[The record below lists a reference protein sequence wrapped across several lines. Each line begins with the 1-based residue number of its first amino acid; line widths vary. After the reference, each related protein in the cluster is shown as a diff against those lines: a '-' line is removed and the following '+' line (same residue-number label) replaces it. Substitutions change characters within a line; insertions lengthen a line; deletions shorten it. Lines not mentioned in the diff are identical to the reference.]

1 MLINKPVWFV
11 LTGFF
16 VTTDML
22 LIFVQMPFMK
32 ARVFAC
38 LLPITI
44 VIHSYEAN
52 AQSRADRKV
61 IQQLKD
67 DIGYLASDE
76 LEGRRTGSEGERKA
90 AVYIEKKYKE
100 AQIGPYKDKYIYPF
114 TFSTGK
120 EIVNVSHISVNS
132 DRIRMPEEGFLLPFS
147 ANKRAYSEVI
157 PDVLEQGNVWLMP
170 LYEEKDD
177 AMDAHYDWEK
187 AAYEKCKNAM
197 SHGASGVLFYDNYG
211 AKFPPEFN
219 PKSEHETLDIPV
231 GYISFKAYQQR
242 ISDNQNKAM
251 PNIAVEVNGYLKK
264 SEITGN
270 NIAAFIDNKAPYTV
284 VLGAHYDHLGYGED
298 GNSLNAKKDRQIH
311 NGADDNASGTA
322 ALLQLAAQIKT
333 AKLKHYNYLF
343 INFSGEELG
352 LLGSKAIVKE
362 AGLDS
367 TKIAYMINMD
377 MLGRLNDSTHKLTVG
392 GLGTS
397 PVWGSMIKKTE
408 KKFMIVA
415 DSSGVG
421 PSDYSSFYYAGVPV
435 LFFFTG
441 LHTDYHKPSDD
452 ADKINYTGEA
462 QVMKYIYSII
472 EKMDKLPKPAFTPT
486 KQTSVSSVR
495 FKVTLGI
502 MPDYSF
508 QDGGVRVDGVTEG
521 KPAIKAGIKGGDI
534 ITQMGEHKIN
544 GMQGYMEALSH
555 FAAGDNTNVTVMRDG
570 KPMQV
575 NVTFQ

>member
-1 MLINKPVWFV
+1 MNVR
-11 LTGFF
+11 
-16 VTTDML
+16 
-22 LIFVQMPFMK
+22 
-32 ARVFAC
+32 AFAC
-38 LLPITI
+38 LLPLT
-44 VIHSYEAN
+44 VILQTYQAD
-52 AQSRADRKV
+52 AQSRADRRV
-61 IQQLKD
+61 IEQLKK

-76 LEGRRTGSEGERKA
+76 LEGRGTGTEGERKA
-90 AVYIEKKYKE
+90 AAYIEKAYKE
-100 AQIGPYKDKYIYPF
+100 AQIAGYNNNYIYPF

-120 EIVNVSHISVNS
+120 EIANIAHITVNS
-132 DRIRMPEEGFLLPFS
+132 DRIKMPEEGFLLPFS

-157 PDVLEQGNVWLMP
+157 PDVLERGNVWLMP
-170 LYEEKDD
+170 LYEEKED
-177 AMDAHYDWEK
+177 AQDAHFDWEK
-187 AAYEKCKNAM
+187 AAYEKCKSAI
-197 SHGASGVLFYDNYG
+197 SHGASGVLLYDNYG

-219 PKSEHETLDIPV
+219 PKSEYDVLDIPV

-242 ISDNQNKAM
+242 FNENQQRTTM
-251 PNIAVEVNGYLKK
+251 PNLSVELNSYLKK
-264 SEITGN
+264 AEITGHN
-270 NIAAFIDNKAPYTV
+270 VAAFIDNKAPYTV

-343 INFSGEELG
+343 INFSGEEMG
-352 LLGSKAIVKE
+352 LIGSKAIVKD
-362 AGLDS
+362 AKLDS

-392 GLGTS
+392 GIGTS
-397 PVWGSMIKKTE
+397 PVWGGVINNKLSKNFKMVI
-408 KKFMIVA
+408 

-421 PSDYSSFYYAGVPV
+421 PSDHSSFYYAGVPV

-441 LHTDYHKPSDD
+441 IHSDYHKPSDD
-452 ADKINYTGEA
+452 ADKINYAGEA
-462 QVMKYIYSII
+462 QVIKYIYSVI
-472 EKMDKLPKPAFTPT
+472 EKMDKQSKPVFTAT
-486 KQTSVSSVR
+486 KQNSVGKVR

-508 QDGGVRVDGVTEG
+508 ADGGVRVDGVTEG

-544 GMQGYMEALSH
+544 GMQGYMEALSN
-555 FAAGDNTNVTVMRDG
+555 FAKDDTVDVTIMRDG

-575 NVTFQ
+575 KVTFE